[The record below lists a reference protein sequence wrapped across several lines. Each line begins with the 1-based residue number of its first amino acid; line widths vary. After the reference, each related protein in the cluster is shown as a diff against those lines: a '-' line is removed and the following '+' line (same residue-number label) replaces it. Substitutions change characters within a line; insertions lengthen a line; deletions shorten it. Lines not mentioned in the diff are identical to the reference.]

1 MFDFVLVFMITK
13 SFDKSDFLNF
23 EKRYNALFFNSLS
36 GIKNVCLIGTRDN
49 QGQSNLAIF
58 NSLIHVGSNP
68 PLLGFM
74 TRPDLVDR
82 HTLQNILSTNDY
94 TINLLVKGMEG
105 KAHQTSARYPKNIS
119 EFDAC
124 GLTETYLDNC
134 KAPFVGESSVK
145 IGMTFREKIDIESNG
160 THLIVGEIT
169 TIQLPEFI
177 LNADGFVDL
186 AAVET
191 LASSGVDAYYSVK
204 LLARYQYAKAD
215 QELKKIKND
224 E

>member
-1 MFDFVLVFMITK
+1 MVIK
-13 SFDKSDFLNF
+13 SLKTSDFLNF
-23 EKRYNALFFNSLS
+23 EQRYNALFFNSLS
-36 GIKNVCLIGTRDN
+36 GIKNVCLIGTKDN
-49 QGQSNLAIF
+49 EGQSNLAIF

-82 HTLQNILSTNDY
+82 HTLQNILSTEDY

-105 KAHQTSARYPKNIS
+105 KAHQTSARYPKSVS

-124 GLTETYLDNC
+124 GLTESYLEGC
-134 KAPFVGESSVK
+134 KAPFVEESSVK
-145 IGMTFREKIDIESNG
+145 IGMKFREKIEIESNG

-169 TIQLPEFI
+169 KIQLPEFI
-177 LNADGFVDL
+177 LNKDGFVDL
-186 AAVET
+186 EAIET
-191 LASSGVDAYYSVK
+191 IASSGVDAYYSVK
-204 LLARYQYAKAD
+204 LLARYQYAKAN

>member
-1 MFDFVLVFMITK
+1 MILK
-13 SFDKSDFLNF
+13 SFDNADFLNF
-23 EKRYNALFFNSLS
+23 EQRYNALFFNSLS
-36 GIKNVCLIGTRDN
+36 GIKNVCLIGTKN
-49 QGQSNLAIF
+49 NEGQSNLAIF

-82 HTLQNILSTNDY
+82 HTLQNILSTEDY

-105 KAHQTSARYPKNIS
+105 KAHQTSARYPKSVS

-124 GLTETYLDNC
+124 GLTESYLEGC
-134 KAPFVGESSVK
+134 KAPFVEESSVK
-145 IGMTFREKIDIESNG
+145 IGMKFREKIDIESNG

-169 TIQLPEFI
+169 KIQLPEFI
-177 LNADGFVDL
+177 LNKDGFVDL
-186 AAVET
+186 EAIET
-191 LASSGVDAYYSVK
+191 IASSGVDAYYSVK
-204 LLARYQYAKAD
+204 LLARYQYAKAN